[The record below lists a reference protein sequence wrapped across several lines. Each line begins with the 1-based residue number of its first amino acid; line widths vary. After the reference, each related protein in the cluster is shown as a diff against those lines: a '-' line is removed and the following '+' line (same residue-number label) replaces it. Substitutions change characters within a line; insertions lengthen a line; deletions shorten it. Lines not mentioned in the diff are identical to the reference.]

1 MAEDA
6 AIFAGLEAAARDAGS
21 LDASISC
28 QLAFRVDGQ
37 PARLLTVTAGQAA
50 LTSGDDPPPGP
61 GACVLEFDSPGV
73 YADAMAGDRARVM
86 FHLARGSMRLK
97 GDPAPLRD
105 ARLAPLLA
113 RIRDGG
119 PAAGPTEG
127 QLQITVVGVSER
139 EEVVYY
145 IVELAPASA
154 APAAAGHV
162 ALQAPMSPVRSSSG
176 LDASASADTAGSG
189 RMIQVGA
196 ARTTLGPLAP
206 AQNPR
211 GTSLRRARASCGREA
226 PRLRLSSCF
235 TTL

>member
-1 MAEDA
+1 MADDA

-28 QLAFRVDGQ
+28 QLAFHVNGQ
-37 PARLLTVTAGQAA
+37 PPRLLTVTAGHAA

-73 YADAMAGDRARVM
+73 YADAMAGNRARVM

-119 PAAGPTEG
+119 AAVGQTEG

-145 IVELAPASA
+145 IVELALASA
-154 APAAAGHV
+154 APATAGHV
-162 ALQAPMSPVRSSSG
+162 ALQAPMSPLRSSSG
-176 LDASASADTAGSG
+176 LDASADTAGSG
-189 RMIQVGA
+189 RMIQ
-196 ARTTLGPLAP
+196 ARKRFSAFEALQVSALT
-206 AQNPR
+206 R
-211 GTSLRRARASCGREA
+211 TSHCASLWEVRVVALTWRRASA
-226 PRLRLSSCF
+226 P
-235 TTL
+235 